1 MQDMQTGIQ
10 AGSQFNR
17 LGRALVAGLLA
28 TDLTMERDI
37 QILAIQV
44 RIILDITPDHLLF
57 LRVDGDQHTG
67 LAEDTLQRVFLV
79 HQHISRRRAEEE
91 FQSRHTA
98 TIQFTDFIHIV
109 VRPAEEEGIV
119 SNRHFSSPLQFPFQ
133 IGKSCRLRL
142 RIRHIHEGSHPTSY
156 GSTAFAGDIAFMRQ
170 SRFTEMHLIVD
181 HAGQHPLSPGVDR
194 FAFETVVR
202 ICAPADLGDPFAADD
217 YVSFETLPVT
227 EDRPSAN
234 QQPPAHTAFGLIE
247 RKRSFSTPK
256 KASRKIPPLIF
267 DAPSVRS
274 VKMIG
279 TSLTR
284 NSFSHCV
291 KPMLHTL

>member
-1 MQDMQTGIQ
+1 
-10 AGSQFNR
+10 
-17 LGRALVAGLLA
+17 
-28 TDLTMERDI
+28 
-37 QILAIQV
+37 
-44 RIILDITPDHLLF
+44 
-57 LRVDGDQHTG
+57 
-67 LAEDTLQRVFLV
+67 
-79 HQHISRRRAEEE
+79 
-91 FQSRHTA
+91 
-98 TIQFTDFIHIV
+98 
-109 VRPAEEEGIV
+109 
-119 SNRHFSSPLQFPFQ
+119 
-133 IGKSCRLRL
+133 
-142 RIRHIHEGSHPTSY
+142 
-156 GSTAFAGDIAFMRQ
+156 
-170 SRFTEMHLIVD
+170 MHLIVD

-284 NSFSHCV
+284 
-291 KPMLHTL
+291 KPNFHAVYFIST